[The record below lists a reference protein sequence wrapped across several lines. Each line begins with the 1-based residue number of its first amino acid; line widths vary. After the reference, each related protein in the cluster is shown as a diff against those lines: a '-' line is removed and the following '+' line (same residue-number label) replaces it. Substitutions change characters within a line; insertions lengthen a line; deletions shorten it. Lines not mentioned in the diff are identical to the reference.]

1 MADITF
7 SATLDDKAV
16 SKGLDTI
23 ASKAKQSAQQVEQ
36 SFAKSGAAS
45 DQLVSRFAG
54 QIASFVSLSRG
65 VQFLSTALQ
74 DYSKKNLDVA
84 ASFEKISQAKE
95 GVFDGIA
102 RDLAPLLDGV
112 AELIKKLEKLRDGA
126 SDVAAQAIES
136 FTTSNGESPE
146 FSTGTEFLD
155 DPSRMSQ
162 IQAAKD
168 ERLKQE
174 KLQKEASEQAII
186 NDEKQR
192 VLEKTMRQENRIYA
206 ADKLKNQMDYE
217 TKLQDIAKKQ
227 EKQNLS
233 GSTVRQLQNLAVLD
247 RDIAN
252 RKAIDD
258 EKARKLAFEQSMKAG
273 ADQIAQEEEK
283 ERQEQKS
290 WELAQQ
296 QLQIEQE
303 KSEIESQSLKNSI
316 DGNKDVVAIMQAKLQ
331 LHERLNAIQD
341 NEKIDSQ
348 EKEYLA
354 TLARTNALES
364 IVHTLENPTM
374 SGAEKRASSVSL
386 ASGAGAIGRA
396 AVFGDRVYSDPP
408 GLKEAR
414 EQLNVA
420 KQSLKHL
427 SEIALWAKDMATGG
441 DSTIARFGL

>member
-16 SKGLDTI
+16 SKGLDSI
-23 ASKAKQSAQQVEQ
+23 AEKAKQSTQKVEQ
-36 SFAKSGAAS
+36 SFSNSGNAS
-45 DQLVSRFAG
+45 DKLVSRFAG
-54 QIASFVSLSRG
+54 QIAAFVSIQRVIS
-65 VQFLSTALQ
+65 FLSAAMV
-74 DYSKKNLDVA
+74 DYGKRNIDVA
-84 ASFEKISQAKE
+84 SKIDKLSDAATNFKDSYIRNITPVLDDMADMVAQ
-95 GVFDGIA
+95 FDDAQRKMYRGIDRA
-102 RDLAPLLDGV
+102 MN
-112 AELIKKLEKLRDGA
+112 
-126 SDVAAQAIES
+126 S
-136 FTTSNGESPE
+136 TTTHGGESPE
-146 FSTGTEFLD
+146 FSTGLEFMNED
-155 DPSRMSQ
+155 AVKTAGD
-162 IQAAKD
+162 IAED
-168 ERLKQE
+168 ELLKQE
-174 KLQKEASEQAII
+174 KMQKELAEQKII
-186 NDEKQR
+186 STERQR
-192 VLEKTMRQENRIYA
+192 LLEKEMRQENRIYD
-206 ADKLKNQMDYE
+206 ADLLKNQSDYVA
-217 TKLQDIAKKQ
+217 KLAEIAAKAKEQ
-227 EKQNLS
+227 KLS
-233 GSTVRQLQNLAVLD
+233 GSTVDALQRMAVRD